1 MQKHFFFFFSFLT
14 SICIFGQKKS
24 DFQKDKFDILF
35 YDAVNARTTQDY
47 ASSFDLLKYCYALD
61 STNTA
66 VAYELANFHKTLN
79 QLEKALPLY
88 QKAADGLPD
97 NYYYGVT
104 YAAMALQSGKYEN
117 AITAFSRLL
126 QKHPTYS
133 TLYFYLAEAYKQN
146 KQYQEAVGVLTKA
159 EEYVGLNEQVSI
171 NKYDLY
177 KILGEEEKAFAEIQ
191 KYIDKYPEQ
200 TEYYVLMGD
209 LYMQDGK
216 PEKARP
222 FYEKAKSIDPSNPYI
237 VVSLANYYNQTDQKD
252 EADHELRKAVLNPSM
267 DIDTKMQ
274 ILAQYMTDLHTQEND
289 TQKINTLLDTL
300 LVMHPQEPK
309 LNMLYGNVLMV
320 QGDKPKARDQFQIF
334 AEANPS
340 NPSGWEQLINTA
352 FPDSLNYVIEVCQKA
367 INYLPTSP
375 QFYYYEGV
383 AQYLNKDYQK
393 AINAFDTGI
402 QYIPSTNTPLL
413 SDFYGQIGDIY
424 HQLGKMDSTYV
435 YYDKALKSNPNNILV
450 LNNYSYFL
458 SLDNKDLAKA
468 ERMSSVTI
476 KADPLNPTYLDTYSW
491 VLFKQGDYSLA
502 RMYIE
507 KAFDYSKKAKET
519 PKPTEEQESTNDK
532 EANTP
537 KTDMNQIST
546 EMYDH
551 YGDILFK
558 LGEKEKAL
566 EYWQKAKD
574 AIQEGEDSTII
585 DKKLKTGE
593 YFAK

>member
-1 MQKHFFFFFSFLT
+1 MQKCFFFLFTVLI
-14 SICIFGQKKS
+14 SICGYSQQKS
-24 DFQKDKFDILF
+24 NFQKDKFDILF

-66 VAYELANFHKTLN
+66 TAYELANFYKTLN
-79 QLEKALPLY
+79 QPEKALALY
-88 QKAADGLPD
+88 KKATDGLPD

-104 YAAMALQSGKYEN
+104 YAAMALQSGKYED
-117 AITAFSRLL
+117 AIEVFSRLI
-126 QKHPTYS
+126 KEHPTYNN
-133 TLYFYLAEAYKQN
+133 LYFYLAEAYKQN
-146 KQYQEAVGVLTKA
+146 KNYQEALNTLTKA
-159 EEYVGLNEQVSI
+159 EEFVGLNEQISI

-209 LYMQDGK
+209 LYMQDDK
-216 PEKARP
+216 PEKAKP

-237 VVSLANYYNQTDQKD
+237 VVSLANYYNKTSQKD
-252 EADHELRKAVLNPSM
+252 LADHELRQAVMNASM

-274 ILAQYMTDLHTQEND
+274 ILAQYMADLHSQEDD

-300 LVMHPQEPK
+300 LVIHPQEPK

-320 QGDKPKARDQFQIF
+320 QENKPKAREQFTIF

-340 NPSGWEQLINTA
+340 NPAGWEQLIGTA
-352 FPDSLNYVIEVCQKA
+352 FPDSLNYVIDVCQKA
-367 INYLPTSP
+367 ISYLPKSP
-375 QFYYYEGV
+375 LFYYYEGV
-383 AQYLNKDYQK
+383 AHFLNKDYQK
-393 AINAFDTGI
+393 AIDAFDTGKE
-402 QYIPSTNTPLL
+402 YIPESNTPLL

-435 YYDKALKSNPNNILV
+435 YYDKALKFNPNNILV

-458 SLDNKDLAKA
+458 ALDKKDLPKA
-468 ERMSSVTI
+468 ERMSSATV
-476 KADPLNPTYLDTYSW
+476 KADPLNPTYLDTYAW
-491 VLFKQGDYSLA
+491 VLFQQGDYSLA

-507 KAFDYSKKAKET
+507 KAFDNSKKTKVISNNPEGEE
-519 PKPTEEQESTNDK
+519 PKNDSDDVDK
-532 EANTP
+532 
-537 KTDMNQIST
+537 ISS

-558 LGEKEKAL
+558 LGEKEKAM

-574 AIQEGEDSTII
+574 AIVEGEDSTII
-585 DKKLKTGE
+585 DKKLKAGE
-593 YFAK
+593 YFSK